1 MDKERDHELE
11 KAETWDFE
19 QPEVRKPVKASRVVV
34 SVAFQRDDLARV
46 SEYAERIGKRTSEF
60 IREATIEKALGRGA
74 GTLVFGSG
82 SAGSLWWIEQ
92 MPTITLAFG
101 SWVEHPEE
109 TPATT
114 Y

>member
-1 MDKERDHELE
+1 MSRERDRELE

-19 QPEVRKPVKASRVVV
+19 RPEVREPVKTSRVVV

-46 SEYAERIGKRTSEF
+46 SEYAKQIGKKTSEF
-60 IREATIEKALGRGA
+60 IREAAIEKAIGRGA
-74 GTLVFGSG
+74 GTLVYGSG

-92 MPTITLAFG
+92 MPANTLALG
-101 SWVEHPEE
+101 SRVEHPEE
-109 TPATT
+109 TPAVT